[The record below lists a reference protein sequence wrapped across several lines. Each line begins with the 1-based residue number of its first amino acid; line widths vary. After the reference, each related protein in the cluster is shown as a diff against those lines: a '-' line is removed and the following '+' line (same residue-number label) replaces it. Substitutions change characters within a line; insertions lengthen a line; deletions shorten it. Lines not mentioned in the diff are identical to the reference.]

1 MLWEAEQLI
10 DISLGVRCFS
20 WKVYAIPDV
29 ALSQLCPGAQVRA
42 VTPIV
47 LPVSSNQIKR
57 WGSDDMWAFGFL
69 GHPHTTKT
77 KGKEKQKLLMW
88 DEHILTSTFA
98 TLSFLTKTDPSAES
112 FYFKYDVW
120 VILFSVPA
128 TQESNALKARPR
140 SRYCFHFF
148 FRTRHTFL
156 WC

>member
-57 WGSDDMWAFGFL
+57 
-69 GHPHTTKT
+69 
-77 KGKEKQKLLMW
+77 
-88 DEHILTSTFA
+88 
-98 TLSFLTKTDPSAES
+98 
-112 FYFKYDVW
+112 
-120 VILFSVPA
+120 
-128 TQESNALKARPR
+128 
-140 SRYCFHFF
+140 
-148 FRTRHTFL
+148 
-156 WC
+156 